1 MPKGYNLTLDDDI
14 LKTLSDYKMEH
25 RLNSRPVVVTNIM
38 REFNALIAS
47 KKHTE
52 YKEIAEYVHER
63 EVIPDATIGSLAVYC
78 MDQLLLQI
86 NNEDE

>member
-1 MPKGYNLTLDDDI
+1 MSKGYNLTLEDDV

-38 REFNALIAS
+38 REFETLIS
-47 KKHTE
+47 SPKHEE
-52 YKEIAEYVHER
+52 YKKIAEYIHER
-63 EVIPDATIGSLAVYC
+63 EVIPDATIGTLAVYC

-86 NNEDE
+86 NHGE